1 MQQPTQDHPNATLI
15 RRGLEAFN
23 RGDVQAFGDLVADD
37 VVWHQIGAES
47 IRGKQAMAE
56 SLPGGEVDWQ
66 ISPEVHDVVANDEHV
81 VALVNATGTR
91 NGQTLEYRTA
101 EIMHVR
107 DGKIVERWAFSD
119 DTEAIT
125 RFFA

>member
-1 MQQPTQDHPNATLI
+1 MQPTQGHPNATLI
-15 RRGLEAFN
+15 RHGLEAFN
-23 RGDVQAFGDLVADD
+23 RGDIAAFADLVADD
-37 VVWHQIGAES
+37 VVWHQIGAET

-56 SLPGGEVDWQ
+56 SLPGGEVDWE

-91 NGQTLEYRTA
+91 NGQTFDYRTA

-119 DTEAIT
+119 DTEAIR